1 MARRFVISGLALAA
15 VIAVGAVAI
24 AGGRPLSTPLFGSEE
39 RTATGAQAGDPDGVG
54 NAVLTLNAGREDVC
68 WELSWENLQAPV
80 TRAHI
85 HEAPAGSNGGI
96 VVSLFEAQ
104 SYPGTGSATGCDIGD
119 ATRDEI
125 QRISKNPEAFYVN
138 IHNGEHPGGAIRG
151 QIEKN

>member
-1 MARRFVISGLALAA
+1 MGRKGKIAGLVVVG
-15 VIAVGAVAI
+15 VIALGTIAL

-54 NAVLTLNAGREDVC
+54 NAVLTLNTGQEEVC

-119 ATRDEI
+119 ATKDEI
-125 QRISKNPEAFYVN
+125 QRITKNPAAFYVN

-151 QIEKN
+151 QIEK